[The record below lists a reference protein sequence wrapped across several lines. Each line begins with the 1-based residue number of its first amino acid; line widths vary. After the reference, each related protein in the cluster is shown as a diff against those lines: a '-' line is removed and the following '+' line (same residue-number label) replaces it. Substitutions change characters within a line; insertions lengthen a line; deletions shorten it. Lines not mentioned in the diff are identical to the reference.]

1 VATASSIGLAEV
13 CWRIIP
19 LQTPC
24 VWRRCPKCDKM
35 CLFYS
40 SDQFRL
46 NARQRRV
53 DVWLIYRCTLCDTTW
68 NCTILTRCTPEE
80 IGRERYQRFQQN
92 DRDTAWAY
100 AFDFALLNR
109 LGVRVDTGGPVRVER
124 IPPENPNLYSD
135 GQRITLELPSPCA
148 VRLDRLLASELQV
161 SRSRLQRWFDLGF
174 LHTWPKDTHALRK
187 PIHHGQVITVLGGA
201 YSRASPTTNNQ
212 AVAVVAEEP

>member
-1 VATASSIGLAEV
+1 MATASISGLAEV
-13 CWRIIP
+13 CWRVTP
-19 LQTPC
+19 LQTPRI
-24 VWRRCPKCDKM
+24 WHRCSKCGKM
-35 CLFYS
+35 SLFYS

-46 NARQRRV
+46 NAHQRRV

-80 IGRERYQRFQQN
+80 IGGERYQRFQQN

-124 IPPENPNLYSD
+124 IPPENPNSYGD
-135 GQRITLELPSPCA
+135 GQRITLELPYPCT

-161 SRSRLQRWFDLGF
+161 SRSRLQHWFDLGF
-174 LHTWPKDTHALRK
+174 LHTWPKDPHALRK
-187 PIHHGQVITVLGGA
+187 PIYHGQVIAVLDGA
-201 YSRASPTTNNQ
+201 YGAASPTTDSQ